1 MLTQWAIRWQIPLQ
15 AVEELRYMMG
25 VGAPH
30 PTGSIPEGASESAVQ
45 SAVRLE
51 AARRGARVFR
61 NNSGVA
67 MEDKRVI
74 RYGLM
79 NDSAK
84 VNAVCKSSDLIGI
97 TPVVCKCGHTHG
109 VFTAIEC
116 KRPGWV
122 FRESDQRAVAQL
134 NFINLIVSLGGI
146 GKFVT
151 SVEGY

>member
-1 MLTQWAIRWQIPLQ
+1 
-15 AVEELRYMMG
+15 MMG

-30 PTGSIPEGASESAVQ
+30 PTGKIPEGASESAVQ
-45 SAVRLE
+45 AAVRLE

-67 MEDKRVI
+67 TEDKRII

-79 NDSAK
+79 NESAP

-97 TPVVCKCGHTHG
+97 TPTQCDCGRVFG

-122 FRESDQRAVAQL
+122 FRKSDQRAVAQL
-134 NFINLIVSLGGI
+134 NFINLIVSLGGV

-151 SVEGY
+151 SVEDY